1 MDHGTGGSKRV
12 RHFTYQGRGYDCGWT
27 DKTTESGQA
36 RKIRRI
42 AGIGGEGDSMDEGSK
57 EGYNHGLI
65 PTPWE
70 SVCLHDDGPLRAVS
84 GHGGV
89 LWWGLSHLCHSLA
102 LVMWVHEL
110 TPPLYLALHIS
121 FPFLS
126 PVLSRVNTLL
136 VPTNPR
142 GYEPSACDRIVSH
155 RCAQLSLV
163 LRTQRRDKQRAT
175 PSASPPENPREP
187 QRTPRC
193 RNTECAL
200 LQRPETRDFI
210 QDQRLSSDNEI

>member
-1 MDHGTGGSKRV
+1 
-12 RHFTYQGRGYDCGWT
+12 
-27 DKTTESGQA
+27 
-36 RKIRRI
+36 
-42 AGIGGEGDSMDEGSK
+42 MDEGSK

-126 PVLSRVNTLL
+126 PELNTINTLL
-136 VPTNPR
+136 VPTSPR

-155 RCAQLSLV
+155 RCAQLSRV
-163 LRTQRRDKQRAT
+163 LRTQRRDKQRAMS

-187 QRTPRC
+187 RVVPTPSAHR
-193 RNTECAL
+193 
-200 LQRPETRDFI
+200 FS
-210 QDQRLSSDNEI
+210 DQRASALLSSDKRLEILFKTRYCQATTRSREQKSLYDFNEDCR